1 MILRCVCHLLDTEWK
16 VDGGA
21 GSSPCSSPLVR
32 GGRWGDLMILEA
44 AQDQQGAQCGA
55 NSGPKEPP
63 HPPPSSHLV
72 VKGIDYCRGPSDHPA
87 LIPATHTHTHASPI
101 LTFISDNLH
110 LHHHYSWRLIP
121 ASKTF

>member
-1 MILRCVCHLLDTEWK
+1 MILRCVCDLLDTEWK

-21 GSSPCSSPLVR
+21 GSSPCSSALVR

-63 HPPPSSHLV
+63 HPHPPPTSLS
-72 VKGIDYCRGPSDHPA
+72 KG
-87 LIPATHTHTHASPI
+87 LIIAGGHQII
-101 LTFISDNLH
+101 LL
-110 LHHHYSWRLIP
+110 
-121 ASKTF
+121 